1 MHLCWVSALYSI
13 RDWSL
18 VPETSENVM
27 FAIRRGRLCLLC
39 RFPRDTAVFA
49 TGFGGAQQ
57 CNLFEAP
64 SMNGLCWSVHLP
76 VSLACRTC
84 AYFPEHILWRCK
96 TQKQWRN
103 YSKMATPLNDS
114 CFFEA
119 LHLWKMHAS
128 SPLWHLPLMQPL
140 PLAWA
145 TWTSHS
151 TEARLSLLLCVRSCK
166 MQLC

>member
-1 MHLCWVSALYSI
+1 MCRPLMAEVCKCSSWHSIFVVFVLISCTFVWVSALYSI
-13 RDWSL
+13 RDWPL

-64 SMNGLCWSVHLP
+64 SMNGLCWSMHLP

-96 TQKQWRN
+96 TQKQ
-103 YSKMATPLNDS
+103 LI
-114 CFFEA
+114 A
-119 LHLWKMHAS
+119 LKKLFKDGNSLEWLLFLWS
-128 SPLWHLPLMQPL
+128 SPLVEN
-140 PLAWA
+140 A
-145 TWTSHS
+145 
-151 TEARLSLLLCVRSCK
+151 CVIPC
-166 MQLC
+166 Q